1 MSSYKEGTKVRKIS
15 FKLGLLFFVFVLG
28 IETVL
33 FASLYVTLVNA
44 RINEEFE
51 QLLARGNNHRDV
63 LEKSYHPST
72 LEHVTM
78 MESEA
83 ETDVVITNDKGK
95 ILYFSDHIL
104 PFAKRVIKKS
114 NKNIPYGGMIV
125 QKNWQRESYIST
137 VSPIRID
144 GKIKGY
150 VYMFQNTDSIQN
162 MIYKLKHHFLV
173 VGILSVFLT
182 IITIAFL
189 SRIITIPLIRMKQ
202 ATEKLSKGDFS
213 VRLNVKGGDELAELG
228 KAIQTLAKDLEY
240 LKKER
245 NEFLA
250 SISHELRTPLTYVK
264 GYADIA
270 RRPTLEEEER
280 AKYLSIIHEEAEHMQ
295 KLVKDLFELA
305 KMDQHS
311 FQIEKEPTPLCLFLK
326 KVYVKMYPAFQAK
339 NMSLVYRCDEDI
351 TVHIDRQRFEQV
363 MMNLLDNAL
372 KYSHQG
378 STVSIDVRMEK
389 KNVMIMISDEGIGIP
404 EADLPHIFERFYRV
418 DKSRSRTGGGTGLG
432 LAIVKEIVEAH
443 GGSIYATSQCR
454 KGTTMIITLPKGD
467 EHVHD
472 ITS

>member
-1 MSSYKEGTKVRKIS
+1 MRKIS

-33 FASLYVTLVNA
+33 FASLYVTLVNS

-63 LEKSYHPST
+63 LEKNYDPST

-83 ETDVVITNDKGK
+83 ETDVVITNDKGNV
-95 ILYFSDHIL
+95 LYFSDHIL
-104 PFAKRVIKKS
+104 PFAKRIIKTKA
-114 NKNIPYGGMIV
+114 KNIPHDGMIV

-162 MIYKLKHHFLV
+162 MIYKLKHHFIV
-173 VGILSVFLT
+173 VGILSIFLT

-189 SRIITIPLIRMKQ
+189 SKVITIPLIRMKQ

-228 KAIQTLAKDLEY
+228 KAIQTLARDLEY

-245 NEFLA
+245 KEFLA
-250 SISHELRTPLTYVK
+250 SISHELRTPLTYIK

-270 RRPTLEEEER
+270 RRLNIGEEER
-280 AKYLSIIHEEAEHMQ
+280 NRYLSIIYEETEQMQ

-305 KMDQHS
+305 QMDQHS
-311 FQIEKEPTPLCLFLK
+311 FQIHKEPTNLCFFLK
-326 KVYVKMYPAFQAK
+326 KLHNKMYPAFQTK
-339 NMSLVYRCDEDI
+339 KMSLVCYCDGNI
-351 TVHIDRQRFEQV
+351 TVHIDQKRFEQV

-372 KYSHQG
+372 KYSDQG
-378 STVSIDVRMEK
+378 STVSINVKAEK
-389 KNVMIMISDEGIGIP
+389 MNIVIIVSDEGTGIP
-404 EADLPHIFERFYRV
+404 EEDLPHIFERLYRV
-418 DKSRSRTGGGTGLG
+418 DKSRSRTSGGTGLG
-432 LAIVKEIVEAH
+432 LAIVKEIIEAH
-443 GGSIYATSQCR
+443 GGSIYADSIYG
-454 KGTTMIITLPKGD
+454 KGTKMIITLPEG
-467 EHVHD
+467 
-472 ITS
+472 

>member
-1 MSSYKEGTKVRKIS
+1 VRKIS

-33 FASLYVTLVNA
+33 FASLYVTLVHS
-44 RINEEFE
+44 RIDEEFK

-63 LEKSYHPST
+63 LEKNYDPST

-83 ETDVVITNDKGK
+83 ETDVVITDDKGK
-95 ILYFSDHIL
+95 ILYFSDQIL
-104 PFAKRVIKKS
+104 PFAKRIIKNV

-125 QKNWQRESYIST
+125 QKNWQKESHIST
-137 VSPIRID
+137 VSPILID

-162 MIYKLKHHFLV
+162 MIYKLKHHFIM

-182 IITIAFL
+182 IITIALL
-189 SRIITIPLIRMKQ
+189 SRVITIPLIRMKQ

-213 VRLNVKGGDELAELG
+213 VRVQVKGEDELAELG
-228 KAIQTLAKDLEY
+228 KAIQTLARDLEY

-270 RRPTLEEEER
+270 RRPKIEEEER
-280 AKYLSIIHEEAEHMQ
+280 NRYLSIIYEEAEHMQ

-311 FQIEKEPTPLCLFLK
+311 FQIHKEPINLCSFLK
-326 KVYVKMYPAFQAK
+326 KLHNKIHPAFQAK
-339 NMSLVYRCDEDI
+339 KVSLVYQCEKSI
-351 TVHIDRQRFEQV
+351 TVHIDQKRFEQV
-363 MMNLLDNAL
+363 MINLLDNAL
-372 KYSHQG
+372 KYSDQG
-378 STVSIDVRMEK
+378 SSVSIDVRAENK
-389 KNVMIMISDEGIGIP
+389 KIMIIVSDEGGGIP
-404 EADLPHIFERFYRV
+404 AEDLPHIFERFYRV
-418 DKSRSRTGGGTGLG
+418 DKSRSRNSGGTGLG
-432 LAIVKEIVEAH
+432 LAIAKEIVESH
-443 GGSIYATSQCR
+443 GGSIYAESEYG
-454 KGTTMIITLPKGD
+454 KGTNIIITLPEG
-467 EHVHD
+467 
-472 ITS
+472 

>member
-1 MSSYKEGTKVRKIS
+1 MRKIS

-28 IETVL
+28 TETIL
-33 FASLYVTLVNA
+33 FASLYVTLVNS

-63 LEKSYHPST
+63 LEKSYNPST

-83 ETDVVITNDKGK
+83 ETDVVITNEKGK

-104 PFAKRVIKKS
+104 PFAKRIIKNT
-114 NKNIPYGGMIV
+114 NKNIPHSGMIV
-125 QKNWQRESYIST
+125 QKNWQKESHIST

-150 VYMFQNTDSIQN
+150 VYMFQNTGSIQN
-162 MIYKLKHHFLV
+162 MIYKLKHHFIM

-189 SRIITIPLIRMKQ
+189 SRVITIPLIRMKE

-213 VRLNVKGGDELAELG
+213 VRLQIKGEDELAELG
-228 KAIQTLAKDLEY
+228 KAIQTLARDLEY

-270 RRPTLEEEER
+270 RRPNVEEEER
-280 AKYLSIIHEEAEHMQ
+280 NRYLSIIYEEAEHIQ

-311 FQIEKEPTPLCLFLK
+311 FQIHKEPTNLCSFLK
-326 KVYVKMYPAFQAK
+326 KLHDKMHPAFQAK
-339 NMSLVYRCDEDI
+339 KMSLVYYCDGNI
-351 TVHIDRQRFEQV
+351 TVHIDQKRFEQV

-372 KYSHQG
+372 KYSDQG
-378 STVSIDVRMEK
+378 STVSIDARAEK
-389 KNVMIMISDEGIGIP
+389 DNIVMIVSDEGRGIP
-404 EADLPHIFERFYRV
+404 EEDLPHIFERFYRV
-418 DKSRSRTGGGTGLG
+418 DKSRSRNSGGTGLG
-432 LAIVKEIVEAH
+432 LAIAKEIVEAH
-443 GGSIYATSQCR
+443 GGSIYAASEYG
-454 KGTTMIITLPKGD
+454 KGTNMIITLPEG
-467 EHVHD
+467 
-472 ITS
+472 

>member
-1 MSSYKEGTKVRKIS
+1 MRKIS

-33 FASLYVTLVNA
+33 FASLYVTLVNS

-51 QLLARGNNHRDV
+51 QLLARGNSHRRV
-63 LEKSYHPST
+63 LEKNYDPST
-72 LEHVTM
+72 LAHVTM

-83 ETDVVITNDKGK
+83 ETDVVITNDKGR
-95 ILYFSDHIL
+95 ILFFSDHIL
-104 PFAKRVIKKS
+104 PFAKRIIKNVK
-114 NKNIPYGGMIV
+114 KNIPYDGMIV
-125 QKNWQRESYIST
+125 QKNWQKESHIST

-162 MIYKLKHHFLV
+162 MIYKLKHHFIM

-189 SRIITIPLIRMKQ
+189 SRVITIPLIRMKQ

-213 VRLNVKGGDELAELG
+213 VRLQVKGEDELAELG
-228 KAIQTLAKDLEY
+228 KAIQTLARDLEF

-270 RRPTLEEEER
+270 RRPNIEEEER
-280 AKYLSIIHEEAEHMQ
+280 NRYLSIIYEEAEHMQ

-311 FQIEKEPTPLCLFLK
+311 FQIHKEPTNLCSFLK
-326 KVYVKMYPAFQAK
+326 KLHDKMYPAFQAK
-339 NMSLVYRCDEDI
+339 KMSLVCSCDENI
-351 TVHIDRQRFEQV
+351 IVHIDQKRFDQV

-372 KYSHQG
+372 KYSVQDT
-378 STVSIDVRMEK
+378 TVSIDVRVEK
-389 KNVMIMISDEGIGIP
+389 GYIVIIISDEGTGIP
-404 EADLPHIFERFYRV
+404 EDDLPHIFERLYRV
-418 DKSRSRTGGGTGLG
+418 DKSRSRTTGGTGLG
-432 LAIVKEIVEAH
+432 LAIVKEIIEAH
-443 GGSIYATSQCR
+443 GGSIYAESIYG
-454 KGTTMIITLPKGD
+454 KGTKMIITLQEG
-467 EHVHD
+467 
-472 ITS
+472 

>member
-1 MSSYKEGTKVRKIS
+1 
-15 FKLGLLFFVFVLG
+15 
-28 IETVL
+28 
-33 FASLYVTLVNA
+33 
-44 RINEEFE
+44 
-51 QLLARGNNHRDV
+51 
-63 LEKSYHPST
+63 
-72 LEHVTM
+72 M

-162 MIYKLKHHFLV
+162 MIDRLKHHFLV

-182 IITIAFL
+182 IMTIAFL
-189 SRIITIPLIRMKQ
+189 SRVITIPLIRMKQ

-213 VRLNVKGGDELAELG
+213 VRLQVKGEDELAQLG

-270 RRPTLEEEER
+270 RRPTIEEEER
-280 AKYLSIIHEEAEHMQ
+280 AKYLSIIYEEAEHMQ

-311 FQIEKEPTPLCLFLK
+311 FQIQKEPTPLCLFLK
-326 KVYVKMYPAFQAK
+326 KIYEKMYPAFQTK
-339 NMSLVYRCDEDI
+339 NMSLVYHCDENI
-351 TVHIDRQRFEQV
+351 TVHIDQQRFEQV

-404 EADLPHIFERFYRV
+404 EADLPYVFERFYRV
-418 DKSRSRTGGGTGLG
+418 DKSRSRTSGGTGLG

-443 GGSIYATSQCR
+443 GGSIYATSQFG
-454 KGTTMIITLPKGD
+454 KGTNMIITLPGGD
-467 EHVHD
+467 GGVHGF
-472 ITS
+472 IG

>member
-150 VYMFQNTDSIQN
+150 VYMFQHTASIQN
-162 MIYKLKHHFLV
+162 MIDRLKHHFLV

-182 IITIAFL
+182 IMTIAFL
-189 SRIITIPLIRMKQ
+189 SRVITIPLIRMKQ

-213 VRLNVKGGDELAELG
+213 VRLQVKGEDELAQLG
-228 KAIQTLAKDLEY
+228 KAIQTLARDLEY

-280 AKYLSIIHEEAEHMQ
+280 AKYLSIIYEEAEHMQ
-295 KLVKDLFELA
+295 KLVKDLFEIA

-311 FQIEKEPTPLCLFLK
+311 FQIQKEPTPLCLFLK
-326 KVYVKMYPAFQAK
+326 KIYEKMYPAFQTK
-339 NMSLVYRCDEDI
+339 NMSLVYHCDENI
-351 TVHIDRQRFEQV
+351 TVHIDQQRFEQV

-443 GGSIYATSQCR
+443 GGLVYATSQCR

>member
-1 MSSYKEGTKVRKIS
+1 MRKIS

-162 MIYKLKHHFLV
+162 MIDRLKHHFLV

-182 IITIAFL
+182 IMTIAFL

-213 VRLNVKGGDELAELG
+213 VRLQVKGEDELAQLG
-228 KAIQTLAKDLEY
+228 KAIQTLATDLEY

-270 RRPTLEEEER
+270 RRPNIAEEER
-280 AKYLSIIHEEAEHMQ
+280 AKYLSIIYEEAEHMQ

-326 KVYVKMYPAFQAK
+326 KIYVKMYPAFQTK

-443 GGSIYATSQCR
+443 GGLVYATSQCR

>member
-1 MSSYKEGTKVRKIS
+1 
-15 FKLGLLFFVFVLG
+15 
-28 IETVL
+28 
-33 FASLYVTLVNA
+33 
-44 RINEEFE
+44 
-51 QLLARGNNHRDV
+51 
-63 LEKSYHPST
+63 
-72 LEHVTM
+72 
-78 MESEA
+78 
-83 ETDVVITNDKGK
+83 
-95 ILYFSDHIL
+95 
-104 PFAKRVIKKS
+104 
-114 NKNIPYGGMIV
+114 
-125 QKNWQRESYIST
+125 
-137 VSPIRID
+137 
-144 GKIKGY
+144 
-150 VYMFQNTDSIQN
+150 

-182 IITIAFL
+182 IMTIAFL
-189 SRIITIPLIRMKQ
+189 SRVITIPLIQMKQ

-213 VRLNVKGGDELAELG
+213 VRLQVKGEDELAKLG
-228 KAIQTLAKDLEY
+228 KAIQTLVRDLEY

-270 RRPTLEEEER
+270 RRPNIEEEER
-280 AKYLSIIHEEAEHMQ
+280 AKYLSIIYEEAEHMQ

-311 FQIEKEPTPLCLFLK
+311 FQIQKEPTPLCLFLK
-326 KVYVKMYPAFQAK
+326 KIYEKMYPAFQTK
-339 NMSLVYRCDEDI
+339 NMSLVYRCDENI
-351 TVHIDRQRFEQV
+351 TVHIDQQRFEQV

-443 GGSIYATSQCR
+443 GGSISATSQFG
-454 KGTTMIITLPKGD
+454 KGTNMIITLPRGD
-467 EHVHD
+467 DDVYD
-472 ITS
+472 FIG

>member
-1 MSSYKEGTKVRKIS
+1 MRKIS

>member
-1 MSSYKEGTKVRKIS
+1 MRKIS

-150 VYMFQNTDSIQN
+150 VYMFQHTASIQN
-162 MIYKLKHHFLV
+162 MIDRLKHHFLV

-182 IITIAFL
+182 IMTIAFL
-189 SRIITIPLIRMKQ
+189 SRVITIPLIRMKQ

-213 VRLNVKGGDELAELG
+213 VRLQVKGEDELAQLG

-270 RRPTLEEEER
+270 RRSTLEEEER
-280 AKYLSIIHEEAEHMQ
+280 AKYLSIIYEEAEHMQ
-295 KLVKDLFELA
+295 KLVKDL
-305 KMDQHS
+305 S
-311 FQIEKEPTPLCLFLK
+311 FG
-326 KVYVKMYPAFQAK
+326 V
-339 NMSLVYRCDEDI
+339 
-351 TVHIDRQRFEQV
+351 
-363 MMNLLDNAL
+363 
-372 KYSHQG
+372 
-378 STVSIDVRMEK
+378 
-389 KNVMIMISDEGIGIP
+389 
-404 EADLPHIFERFYRV
+404 
-418 DKSRSRTGGGTGLG
+418 
-432 LAIVKEIVEAH
+432 
-443 GGSIYATSQCR
+443 
-454 KGTTMIITLPKGD
+454 
-467 EHVHD
+467 
-472 ITS
+472 

>member
-1 MSSYKEGTKVRKIS
+1 MRKIS

-28 IETVL
+28 METFL
-33 FASLYVTLVNA
+33 FASLYVTLVNS

-63 LEKSYHPST
+63 LEKSYNPST

-83 ETDVVITNDKGK
+83 ETDVVITNEKGK
-95 ILYFSDHIL
+95 ILYYSDYIL
-104 PFAKRVIKKS
+104 PFAKRIINNTKNKK
-114 NKNIPYGGMIV
+114 IPYGGMIV
-125 QKNWQRESYIST
+125 QKNWQKESYIST
-137 VSPIRID
+137 VSPIRIN

-162 MIYKLKHHFLV
+162 MIYKLKHHFLM

-189 SRIITIPLIRMKQ
+189 SRVITIPLIRMKE

-213 VRLNVKGGDELAELG
+213 VRLQVKGGDELAELG
-228 KAIQTLAKDLEY
+228 KAIQTLARDLEY

-270 RRPTLEEEER
+270 RRPNMEKEER
-280 AKYLSIIHEEAEHMQ
+280 NRYLSIIYEEAEHMQ

-311 FQIEKEPTPLCLFLK
+311 FQIHKEPTNLCSFLK
-326 KVYVKMYPAFQAK
+326 KLHDKMYPAFQAK
-339 NMSLVYRCDEDI
+339 KMSLVYYCDGNI
-351 TVHIDRQRFEQV
+351 TVHIDQKRFEQV
-363 MMNLLDNAL
+363 MINLLDNAL
-372 KYSHQG
+372 KYSDQG
-378 STVSIDVRMEK
+378 STVSIDVRVEK
-389 KNVMIMISDEGIGIP
+389 NNIVIIVSDEGRGIP
-404 EADLPHIFERFYRV
+404 EKDLPHIFERFYRV
-418 DKSRSRTGGGTGLG
+418 DKSRSRNSGGTGLG

-443 GGSIYATSQCR
+443 GGSIYAASEYG
-454 KGTTMIITLPKGD
+454 KGTNMIITLPEG
-467 EHVHD
+467 
-472 ITS
+472 

>member
-1 MSSYKEGTKVRKIS
+1 VNGLKGRTKVRKIS

-28 IETVL
+28 VETVL
-33 FASLYVTLVNA
+33 FTSLYVTLVNS

-63 LEKSYHPST
+63 LEKNYDPST

-83 ETDVVITNDKGK
+83 ETDVVITDDKGN

-104 PFAKRVIKKS
+104 PFAKRIIKNKF
-114 NKNIPYGGMIV
+114 KNIPHDGMIV
-125 QKNWQRESYIST
+125 QKNWQKESHIST
-137 VSPIRID
+137 VSPIRVD

-150 VYMFQNTDSIQN
+150 VYMFQNTASIQN
-162 MIYKLKHHFLV
+162 MIYKLKHHFII

-189 SRIITIPLIRMKQ
+189 SRVITIPLIRMKQ

-213 VRLNVKGGDELAELG
+213 VRLQVKGEDELAQLG
-228 KAIQTLAKDLEY
+228 KSIQTLAMDLEY

-270 RRPTLEEEER
+270 RRPNIGEEER
-280 AKYLSIIHEEAEHMQ
+280 NQYLSIIYEEAEHMQ

-311 FQIEKEPTPLCLFLK
+311 FQIHKEPTNLCSFLK
-326 KVYVKMYPAFQAK
+326 KLYDKMYPAFQAK
-339 NMSLVYRCDEDI
+339 KMSFVYQCEKNI
-351 TVHIDRQRFEQV
+351 TVHIDQKRFEQV

-372 KYSHQG
+372 KYSDQG
-378 STVSIDVRMEK
+378 STVSIDARAEK
-389 KNVMIMISDEGIGIP
+389 KKIMIIVSDQGRGIP
-404 EADLPHIFERFYRV
+404 EEDLPHIFERFYRV
-418 DKSRSRTGGGTGLG
+418 DKSRSRASGGTGLG
-432 LAIVKEIVEAH
+432 LAIVKEIIEAH
-443 GGSIYATSQCR
+443 GGSIYADSIYG
-454 KGTTMIITLPKGD
+454 KGTKMIITLPEG
-467 EHVHD
+467 
-472 ITS
+472 

>member
-1 MSSYKEGTKVRKIS
+1 MRKIS

-33 FASLYVTLVNA
+33 FASLYVTLVHS

-63 LEKSYHPST
+63 LEKSYNPST

-104 PFAKRVIKKS
+104 PFAKRVIKKA
-114 NKNIPYGGMIV
+114 NKNIPHDGMIV

-162 MIYKLKHHFLV
+162 MIYKLKHHFLM
-173 VGILSVFLT
+173 VGILSVFLM

-213 VRLNVKGGDELAELG
+213 VRLQVKGEDELTELG
-228 KAIQTLAKDLEY
+228 KAIQTLARDLEY

-270 RRPTLEEEER
+270 RRPNMEEEER
-280 AKYLSIIHEEAEHMQ
+280 NRYLSIIYEEAEHMQ

-311 FQIEKEPTPLCLFLK
+311 FQIHKEPTNLCSFLK
-326 KVYVKMYPAFQAK
+326 KLHDKMHPAFQAK
-339 NMSLVYRCDEDI
+339 KMSLVYYCDGNI
-351 TVHIDRQRFEQV
+351 TVHIDQKRFEQV
-363 MMNLLDNAL
+363 MINLLDNAL
-372 KYSHQG
+372 KYSDQG
-378 STVSIDVRMEK
+378 STVSIDARAEK
-389 KNVMIMISDEGIGIP
+389 NNIVMIVSDEGRGIP
-404 EADLPHIFERFYRV
+404 EEDLPHIFERFYRV
-418 DKSRSRTGGGTGLG
+418 DKSRSRNSGGTGLG

-443 GGSIYATSQCR
+443 GGSIYAASEYG
-454 KGTTMIITLPKGD
+454 KGTNMIITLPEG
-467 EHVHD
+467 
-472 ITS
+472 

>member
-1 MSSYKEGTKVRKIS
+1 MRKIS
-15 FKLGLLFFVFVLG
+15 FKLGLLFFLFILG
-28 IETVL
+28 IEAIL
-33 FASLYVTLVNA
+33 FASLYVTLVHS

-51 QLLARGNNHRDV
+51 QLLARGNSHRDV
-63 LEKSYHPST
+63 LEKNYDPST

-83 ETDVVITNDKGK
+83 ETDVVITDDKGK

-104 PFAKRVIKKS
+104 PFAKKIIKKA
-114 NKNIPYGGMIV
+114 NKQIPDDGMIV
-125 QKNWQRESYIST
+125 QKNWQKVSHIST

-162 MIYKLKHHFLV
+162 MIDKLKHHFMM

-182 IITIAFL
+182 IITIALL
-189 SRIITIPLIRMKQ
+189 SRVITIPLIRMKE

-213 VRLNVKGGDELAELG
+213 VHLQVKGEDELAELG
-228 KAIQTLAKDLEY
+228 KAIQTLARDLEY

-270 RRPTLEEEER
+270 RRPNMEEEER
-280 AKYLSIIHEEAEHMQ
+280 NRYLSIIYEEAEHMQ

-311 FQIEKEPTPLCLFLK
+311 FRIHKEPTNLYAFLK
-326 KVYVKMYPAFQAK
+326 KLHDKMHPAFQANK
-339 NMSLVYRCDEDI
+339 MSLVYRCEKSI
-351 TVHIDRQRFEQV
+351 TVHIDQKRFEQV

-372 KYSHQG
+372 KYSDQG
-378 STVSIDVRMEK
+378 STVSIDVRAEK
-389 KNVMIMISDEGIGIP
+389 NNIVMIVSDEGRGIP
-404 EADLPHIFERFYRV
+404 EEDLPHIFERFYRV
-418 DKSRSRTGGGTGLG
+418 DKSRSRTRGGTGLG

-443 GGSIYATSQCR
+443 GGSIYAASEYG
-454 KGTTMIITLPKGD
+454 KGTNIIITLPEG
-467 EHVHD
+467 
-472 ITS
+472 

>member
-1 MSSYKEGTKVRKIS
+1 MRKIS

-33 FASLYVTLVNA
+33 FVSLYITLVHS

-63 LEKSYHPST
+63 LEKNYDSST

-83 ETDVVITNDKGK
+83 VTDVVITDDKGN

-104 PFAKRVIKKS
+104 PFAKRIIK
-114 NKNIPYGGMIV
+114 NEVKNIPHDGMIV
-125 QKNWQRESYIST
+125 QKNWQKESHIST
-137 VSPIRID
+137 VSPIRVD

-150 VYMFQNTDSIQN
+150 VYMFQNTASIQN
-162 MIYKLKHHFLV
+162 MIYKLKHHFII

-189 SRIITIPLIRMKQ
+189 SRVITIPLIRMKQ

-213 VRLNVKGGDELAELG
+213 VRLQVKGEDELAQLG
-228 KAIQTLAKDLEY
+228 KSIQTLARDLEY

-270 RRPTLEEEER
+270 RRPNIKEEER
-280 AKYLSIIHEEAEHMQ
+280 EKYLTIIYEEAEHMQ

-311 FQIEKEPTPLCLFLK
+311 FQIHKSSTNLCSFLR
-326 KVYVKMYPAFQAK
+326 KVYEKMHPAFQAK
-339 NMSLVYRCDEDI
+339 NMSLIYHCDGNI
-351 TVHIDRQRFEQV
+351 TVHIDQKRFEQV

-372 KYSHQG
+372 KYSEQG
-378 STVSIDVRMEK
+378 STVSIDVRTEK
-389 KNVMIMISDEGIGIP
+389 KNIVMIVSDEGRGIP
-404 EADLPHIFERFYRV
+404 EEDLPHIFERFYRV
-418 DKSRSRTGGGTGLG
+418 DKSRSRASGGTGLG
-432 LAIVKEIVEAH
+432 LAIAKEIIEAH
-443 GGSIYATSQCR
+443 GGSIYADSIYG
-454 KGTTMIITLPKGD
+454 KGTKMMITLP
-467 EHVHD
+467 EE
-472 ITS
+472 

>member
-1 MSSYKEGTKVRKIS
+1 MNGLKGRTKVRKIS

-28 IETVL
+28 VETVL
-33 FASLYVTLVNA
+33 FTSLYVTLVNS

-63 LEKSYHPST
+63 LEKNYDPST

-83 ETDVVITNDKGK
+83 ETDVVITDDKGN

-104 PFAKRVIKKS
+104 PFAKRIIKNKF
-114 NKNIPYGGMIV
+114 KNIPHDGMIV
-125 QKNWQRESYIST
+125 QKNWQKESHIST
-137 VSPIRID
+137 VSPIRVD

-150 VYMFQNTDSIQN
+150 VYMFQNTASIQN
-162 MIYKLKHHFLV
+162 MIYKLKHHFII

-189 SRIITIPLIRMKQ
+189 SRVITIPLIRMKQ

-213 VRLNVKGGDELAELG
+213 VRLQVKGEDELAQLG
-228 KAIQTLAKDLEY
+228 KSIQTLAMDLEY

-270 RRPTLEEEER
+270 RRPNIKEEER
-280 AKYLSIIHEEAEHMQ
+280 NRYLSIIYEEAEHMQ

-311 FQIEKEPTPLCLFLK
+311 FQIHKESTNLCSFLK
-326 KVYVKMYPAFQAK
+326 KLHDKMHPAFQAK
-339 NMSLVYRCDEDI
+339 NMSLVFHCDGNI
-351 TVHIDRQRFEQV
+351 TVHIDQKRFEQV

-372 KYSHQG
+372 KYSDQC
-378 STVSIDVRMEK
+378 STVSIDVKVEK
-389 KNVMIMISDEGIGIP
+389 KKIVVIVSDEGTGIP
-404 EADLPHIFERFYRV
+404 EEDLPHIFERLYRV
-418 DKSRSRTGGGTGLG
+418 DKSRSRASGGTGLG
-432 LAIVKEIVEAH
+432 LAIVKEIIEAH
-443 GGSIYATSQCR
+443 GGSIYADSIYG
-454 KGTTMIITLPKGD
+454 KGTKMIITLPEG
-467 EHVHD
+467 
-472 ITS
+472 